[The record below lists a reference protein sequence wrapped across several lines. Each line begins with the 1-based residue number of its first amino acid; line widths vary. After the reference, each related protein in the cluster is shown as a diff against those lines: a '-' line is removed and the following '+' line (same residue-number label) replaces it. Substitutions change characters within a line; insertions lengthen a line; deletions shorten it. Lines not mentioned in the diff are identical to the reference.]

1 MIDPGLK
8 KAAAVSFALH
18 MLFTSLAFITIGR
31 AHTLVMPSPY
41 VVSLVSPGKSA
52 LKASMIPPSK
62 KIIAPAKVE
71 EELPVEKPSV
81 RAVKEPPEKVLKKY
95 SKKKIAELAAQ
106 KEQQKYLA
114 DRKSALLAKQ
124 KLARVKEI
132 SEAKSAVTVTAK
144 PMGGGPGT
152 VAGTIVSNYTGML
165 SSLIQQEWVFF
176 DTDSGNI
183 FAIISVRI
191 SKNGA
196 LKITKVERAS
206 GNAIF
211 DRSAIKAIQKA
222 SPVPPPPY
230 EMELGI
236 RFIPLSD

>member
-18 MLFTSLAFITIGR
+18 MLFASLAFITIGR
-31 AHTLVMPSPY
+31 APTFVMPSPY

-52 LKASMIPPSK
+52 LKTSRIPPSK

-81 RAVKEPPEKVLKKY
+81 RAVKEPPEKAFKEY
-95 SKKKIAELAAQ
+95 SKDKIAALRAQ
-106 KEQQKYLA
+106 KEHKEYLA
-114 DRKSALLAKQ
+114 DRKNALLAKQ
-124 KLARVKEI
+124 KLADVKKI
-132 SEAKSAVTVTAK
+132 GEAKSAVSVTAK
-144 PMGGGPGT
+144 PTGGEPG
-152 VAGTIVSNYTGML
+152 AGEGTIVSNYTDML

-196 LKITKVERAS
+196 LQITKVERAS

-211 DRSAIKAIQKA
+211 DRSALRAIQKA

-230 EMELGI
+230 EMELGV
-236 RFIPLSD
+236 RFIPISE